1 MVIKIGKNQQL
12 LASLLVILSILTISY
27 LPSFAQSERYPTS
40 AEIQKLREKLR
51 QQIREI
57 QSTGQVTDNPNVAL
71 RRNRES
77 FVRDWLRIDPA
88 IAPFLG
94 EWGGYEESLAVY
106 PSNTRGRVCLI
117 YIGIQAT
124 DFSLGNVSNGVVR
137 TSDREVILK
146 EGEYLGIGVVMNN
159 QPDIPVAVP
168 YQSPTVLQPPREFA
182 KLSAATTQEI
192 EQVVR
197 KFNESGCRIGLPSR

>member
-1 MVIKIGKNQQL
+1 MIREIWKNKHL
-12 LASLLVILSILTISY
+12 LALQLLVISTLSINY
-27 LPSFAQSERYPTS
+27 LPSFAQSERYPTA
-40 AEIQKLREKLR
+40 AEIPGLRQKLR
-51 QQIREI
+51 QQIRDIE
-57 QSTGQVTDNPNVAL
+57 STGQVTDN
-71 RRNRES
+71 RNLAERQSRES
-77 FVRDWLRIDPA
+77 FVRNWSRIDPA

-124 DFSLGNVSNGVVR
+124 DFSLGNISNGVIR

-146 EGEYLGIGVVMNN
+146 EGDYLGIGVVMNN
-159 QPDIPVAVP
+159 KPDIPVAAP
-168 YQSPTVLQPPREFA
+168 YHFSRFMQPAREFA
-182 KLSAATTQEI
+182 KLSAATTEEI

-197 KFNESGCRIGLPSR
+197 KFNAAGCRIGLPSR

>member
-1 MVIKIGKNQQL
+1 MVVKIGKNQRVIAL
-12 LASLLVILSILTISY
+12 LLVILSILTISY
-27 LPSFAQSERYPTS
+27 LPSFAQSERHPTS
-40 AEIQKLREKLR
+40 AEIQKLRQKLR
-51 QQIREI
+51 QQIRDIE
-57 QSTGQVTDNPNVAL
+57 SSGQVTDN
-71 RRNRES
+71 RNLAGRQSRES
-77 FVRDWLRIDPA
+77 FVRDWSRIDPA
-88 IAPFLG
+88 TAPFLG

-117 YIGIQAT
+117 YIGIQAA
-124 DFSLGNVSNGVVR
+124 DFSLGNISNGVIR

-168 YQSPTVLQPPREFA
+168 YHFSTVLQPPREFA

-192 EQVVR
+192 EAVVR
-197 KFNESGCRIGLPSR
+197 KFNESGCKIGLPSR